1 MAGFVKKVLKSGLGI
16 LTSRIFG
23 MVRDVLVAG
32 FFGANALTDAF
43 FVAFAVPNLF
53 RAFFAEGALS
63 SVFVPIMSDKLT
75 KEGEHSASDYLT
87 SLVFFVSGVII
98 VLLAVVFIFPKI
110 SVTVFMPGYRHETA
124 ILSAAA
130 DMLVIL
136 MPYLLTISVC
146 ALFSGYLNIKDTY
159 YLPAASTAILNLS
172 MIAGAWLGYINSG
185 DIRILCYGVLA
196 GGVLQLFLVLG
207 ASVYKG
213 YRPVFSCGI
222 NKDALNSFYYV
233 LPSLASV
240 GINQLNFMVGR
251 IIASFL
257 AVGSISY
264 LYYAN
269 RLFQF
274 PLGMFAVAVGTVT
287 LTEISVA
294 NSNDDFGQRNILIDK
309 AVNAILVIMVPA
321 AAGLIILADPIIA
334 FVYGRLSFGIK
345 DVNAT
350 AFALRMYSSGLLFF
364 SLISVFSRIY
374 YSDKDVKT
382 PLRAA
387 SIGFVFNVLLG
398 FLFMKPL
405 GHGGIALA
413 SSIAAFVNCV
423 CLYINLK
430 HYNYSVNGSLALISK
445 VAVST
450 AAMSAV
456 ICIADMERV
465 QVLINITLGCCV
477 YYFTMKML
485 GIDMLKVMK

>member
-16 LTSRIFG
+16 LTSRVFG

-87 SLVFFVSGVII
+87 SLVFFVSGVIM
-98 VLLAVVFIFPKI
+98 VLLAVVFMFPEA
-110 SVTVFMPGYRHETA
+110 SVTVFMPGYRHDPT
-124 ILSAAA
+124 ILSAAS

-146 ALFSGYLNIKDTY
+146 ALFSGYLNIKETY
-159 YLPAASTAILNLS
+159 YLPAASTAILNIA
-172 MIAGAWLGYINSG
+172 MIAGAWLGYIHSG
-185 DIRILCYGVLA
+185 DIRVLCYGVLV
-196 GGVLQLFLVLG
+196 GGVLQLLLVLG
-207 ASVYKG
+207 AAVYKG

-222 NKDALNSFYYV
+222 NRDALHSFYYV

-294 NSNDDFGQRNILIDK
+294 NSKGDFGQRNQLIDK
-309 AVNAILVIMVPA
+309 AVNAIFVIMAPA
-321 AAGLIILADPIIA
+321 AAGLIILADPIISL
-334 FVYGRLSFGIK
+334 VYGRLSFGEK
-345 DVNAT
+345 DVHAT

-387 SIGFVFNVLLG
+387 SMGFIFNVILG

-413 SSIAAFVNCV
+413 SSIAAFVNCA
-423 CLYINLK
+423 CLYINLR
-430 HYNYSVNGSLALISK
+430 HYNYSVRGSLKLIGNI
-445 VAVST
+445 AAST
-450 AAMSAV
+450 AAMSFV
-456 ICIADMERV
+456 IYIADV
-465 QVLINITLGCCV
+465 GKLHVLINVVLGCGV
-477 YYFTMKML
+477 YYFSMRL
-485 GIDMLKVMK
+485 FGIDMLKVMR